1 MTLRVAAIDC
11 GTNSIRLLVGESGPG
26 GELVELVRRTEIVRL
41 GQGVDATGEF
51 HPDALRRTFA
61 ATEEYARSI
70 TAAGVGADRIHF
82 VATSAARDARNRQEF
97 FDGIEA
103 RLGVVPD
110 VITGDTEAQL
120 SFTGALSRVRPE
132 AEPVLVMDIGG
143 GSTELI
149 VGGATGE
156 LRSAISLDIGSVR
169 LTERFLKVNPP
180 AADDIAAAT
189 AYIDGLLDQAGVDFA
204 AVGTW
209 IGVAGTATT
218 LAGVLLGLERY
229 DRKQVHGAALGVAAI
244 AEMLDRLSSMTVAQI
259 RELPSM
265 HPGRADVITA
275 GALIAD
281 RVAAR
286 MSVRELIVS
295 ESDILDGIALEL
307 LQR

>member
-11 GTNSIRLLVGESGPG
+11 GTNSIRLLIGESGPG

-61 ATEEYARSI
+61 ATDEHARLV

-218 LAGVLLGLERY
+218 LAGVLLGLDRY
-229 DRKQVHGAALGVAAI
+229 DRKQVHGAALSVTAI